1 MNRTMQTLLLA
12 LTIPAM
18 AMLAAC
24 DREAAEG
31 DYEAAPAADTPPI
44 VATTRPEAPMPPEA
58 TEPETDALAFTEM
71 DTNQD
76 GGIAMDELSDDD
88 MLHQHFSVADAD
100 GDGMLSE
107 AEVDQHLADMGM

>member
-1 MNRTMQTLLLA
+1 MNRTMHNLLFA
-12 LTIPAM
+12 LTVPAL

-31 DYEAAPAADTPPI
+31 DYAAPAAADTAPV
-44 VATTRPEAPMPPEA
+44 VATTRPEAATPPEA
-58 TEPETDALAFTEM
+58 IDSDTDAWAFAEM

-76 GGIAMDELSDDD
+76 GGIAMDELSDDQ

-100 GDGMLSE
+100 GDGVLSE
-107 AEVDQHLADMGM
+107 AEVDKHRADMGM